1 MAETKPTAT
10 AASKS
15 STSVQP
21 VKKSNSISWI
31 APLSCII
38 LGYIIWRYVIG
49 ADSNF
54 TNPDP
59 AGGFWPDHQGPKGN
73 LPRMYQ
79 GGIIVPLLIGLLLI
93 VITFVIERFLT
104 VTKATGKGS
113 VAEFIRKVQYHL
125 ANKDLDKALAECD
138 RQKGSVANVMKA
150 GLRKYKEM
158 ITNTELATEQK
169 VLNIQKEVE
178 EATALELPM
187 LEKNLVFLSTI
198 ASVATLMGLLGTV
211 MGMIRS
217 FSALGESGGGEAAQ
231 KLSQGISEALY
242 NTALGIG
249 TSAIA
254 IVMYNVFTTRID
266 AITYGIDE
274 SGFTL
279 TRSFAANYKIGLY
292 TSPWPDQVFARKAI
306 RYERMLELGMEG
318 HRFFDLVRWGIADV
332 EINAYFQK
340 EKSLRYYMKTAAFT
354 KNKNEYFPIPQT
366 QIDLSVAPD
375 GKARLIQNP
384 GY

>member
-21 VKKSNSISWI
+21 VKKSNTISWV
-31 APLSCII
+31 APLTCII
-38 LGYIIWRYVIG
+38 LGYVIWRFVIG

-54 TNPDP
+54 TQPDP
-59 AGGFWPDHQGPKGN
+59 NGGFWPDHQGPKGN
-73 LPRMYQ
+73 LPRMYE
-79 GGIIVPLLIGLLLI
+79 GGIIVPILIGTLLTVL
-93 VITFVIERFLT
+93 TFVIERMLT
-104 VTKATGKGS
+104 VSKATGKGNI
-113 VAEFIRKVQYHL
+113 ADFIRKVQYHL
-125 ANKDLDKALAECD
+125 ANKDVDKAMAECD
-138 RQKGSVANVMKA
+138 RQKGSVGNVMKA

-158 ITNTELATEQK
+158 ISNTDLATEQK

-198 ASVATLMGLLGTV
+198 ASVATLLGLLGTV
-211 MGMIRS
+211 IGMIRS

-254 IVMYNVFTTRID
+254 IIMYNVFTTRID

-279 TRSFAANYKIGLY
+279 TQSFAANYK
-292 TSPWPDQVFARKAI
+292 
-306 RYERMLELGMEG
+306 
-318 HRFFDLVRWGIADV
+318 
-332 EINAYFQK
+332 
-340 EKSLRYYMKTAAFT
+340 
-354 KNKNEYFPIPQT
+354 
-366 QIDLSVAPD
+366 
-375 GKARLIQNP
+375 
-384 GY
+384 